1 MVEDL
6 AELVSVETPSEDL
19 DALRGGARVLEA
31 MSRRLVG
38 QAPERI
44 EVQGRPH
51 LKWWWPAAPGAR
63 RVLLLGHYDTVWP
76 VGTLARWPFAVD
88 TDAGTA
94 TGPGCFDMKAGIVQ
108 TLHAVAALDDPSGV
122 EVLLTADEEVGSFTS
137 RALIEESARRAD
149 AAFVMEGS
157 PRGAVKVGR
166 KGTGMY
172 TLRVRGRAAHA
183 GLEPERG
190 ANALVA
196 LAHLLT
202 EVDTIARPAVGTTVV
217 PTLARA
223 GSASNVV
230 PAYAEAELDVRVGRT
245 DEAERVDR
253 QLREL
258 TTSVP
263 DTSLEISG
271 GMHRPPMPTSAS
283 RELFTLA
290 TSAAA
295 SLGLAEVRGVS
306 VGGASDGNFT
316 AAVGCPTLDGLG
328 AVGDG
333 AHAEGEHVVVAALP
347 ERAALLWSLVE
358 QTRVTAPPRL
368 RP

>member
-1 MVEDL
+1 MVDDL

-19 DALRGGARVLEA
+19 DALTRGARVLES

-38 QAPERI
+38 RAPERI
-44 EVQGRPH
+44 EVDGRVH
-51 LKWWWPAAPGAR
+51 LRWSWPASPNAR
-63 RVLLLGHYDTVWP
+63 RVLLVGHFDTVWP
-76 VGTLARWPFAVD
+76 MGTLARWPFSVD
-88 TDAGTA
+88 AEAGTA

-108 TLHAVAALDDPSGV
+108 TLHAVAALDDPAGV
-122 EVLLTADEEVGSFTS
+122 EILLTSDEEIGSFTS
-137 RALIEESARRAD
+137 RALIEDCARRAD
-149 AAFVMEGS
+149 AALVMEGS
-157 PRGAVKVGR
+157 TGGALKVGR

-172 TLRVRGRAAHA
+172 TLHVDGRAAHA

-202 EVDTIARPAVGTTVV
+202 GVEAIGCPERGTTVV
-217 PTLARA
+217 PTLGRG

-230 PAYAEAELDVRVGRT
+230 PATAEAELDVRVGQP

-253 QLREL
+253 EIREL
-258 TTSVP
+258 STSV
-263 DTSLEISG
+263 DGTSLRITG

-290 TSAAA
+290 LSVAA
-295 SLGLAEVRGVS
+295 SLGLPEPSGVS

-316 AAVGCPTLDGLG
+316 AAAGCPTLDGLG
-328 AVGDG
+328 AVGNG
-333 AHAEGEHVVVAALP
+333 AHAEGEYVIVAALP
-347 ERAALLWSLVE
+347 DRAALLRALIDE
-358 QTRVTAPPRL
+358 TRLAAPIRL
-368 RP
+368 